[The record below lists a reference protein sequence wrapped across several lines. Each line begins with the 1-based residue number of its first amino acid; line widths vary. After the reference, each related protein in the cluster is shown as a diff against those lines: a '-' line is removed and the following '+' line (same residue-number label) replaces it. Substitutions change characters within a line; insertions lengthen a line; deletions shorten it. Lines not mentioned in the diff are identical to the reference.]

1 MYVSRTIRVAGYR
14 FMEGTEEI
22 YLERKKEEEGEWRMI
37 TWKSTAEDSQ
47 ESFEFESDM
56 GDSDM
61 KEDQ

>member
-1 MYVSRTIRVAGYR
+1 
-14 FMEGTEEI
+14 MEGTEEI